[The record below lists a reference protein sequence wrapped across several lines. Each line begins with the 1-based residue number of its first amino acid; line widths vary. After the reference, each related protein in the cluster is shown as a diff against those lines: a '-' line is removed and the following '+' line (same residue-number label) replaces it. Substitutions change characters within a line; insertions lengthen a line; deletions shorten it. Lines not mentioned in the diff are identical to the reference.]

1 MRMITD
7 HRPMCFPIL
16 MRQDQC
22 GFDKQ
27 RITLNPSFTGD
38 KTTSRL
44 WGPLSGQKDL
54 LGNLASIQFII
65 YTNNADMS
73 NVCDL

>member
-1 MRMITD
+1 
-7 HRPMCFPIL
+7 

-22 GFDKQ
+22 GFDKK

-38 KTTSRL
+38 KTTIRL
-44 WGPLSGQKDL
+44 WGPISEQKDL
-54 LGNLASIQFII
+54 LGNLASIQFSI